1 MVSAES
7 RAETRENGVTESSEI
22 KYSSHTHA
30 GTGPAGHRETDRED
44 TKIKK
49 L

>member
-1 MVSAES
+1 MVSAEN
-7 RAETRENGVTESSEI
+7 RAETTENRLTESSEI

-30 GTGPAGHRETDRED
+30 GTGPAGHREIGRED
-44 TKIKK
+44 TKSKK

>member
-7 RAETRENGVTESSEI
+7 GAETSENGVTESSEI
-22 KYSSHTHA
+22 KYSSYTHA
-30 GTGPAGHRETDRED
+30 GAGPAGHRETGRED
-44 TKIKK
+44 TKIK